1 MLKPSFKNMDN
12 LLYSFKTEVFCCI
25 VCKLWGKSPISPPK
39 PQGQLDVFGRPK
51 AKIDYLVL
59 DAKLILINMNY
70 VKKFLFLEIL

>member
-1 MLKPSFKNMDN
+1 MRPLRQPVGVFIIQQLWKQLTLKQRPTQSITHVTK
-12 LLYSFKTEVFCCI
+12 
-25 VCKLWGKSPISPPK
+25 
-39 PQGQLDVFGRPK
+39 QGRFDAFRRSK

>member
-1 MLKPSFKNMDN
+1 MIRIEKC
-12 LLYSFKTEVFCCI
+12 YVYY
-25 VCKLWGKSPISPPK
+25 
-39 PQGQLDVFGRPK
+39 QGRLDAFERLK